1 MNRTDII
8 NFYAKNITAQ
18 SYLEIGVRLAD
29 VNFNHIKVP
38 SKTGVDPG
46 AEGYF
51 EGTHCM
57 TSDDFF
63 KQNKDTFD
71 LIFIDGLHESK
82 QCLKDINNALSIL
95 NNGGVIICHDMNP
108 KIKEHQLLKDDP
120 LRIKFVEEQKK
131 LKNKEYGLWTGDCW
145 KAFVILRST
154 RKDLE
159 MYVIDTDFGVGIIKR
174 GSQQTICIP
183 TELTYEYLELHREIL
198 LNLKSISY
206 YE

>member
-8 NFYAKNITAQ
+8 NFYAKNIMAQ

-38 SKTGVDPG
+38 LKIGVDPG
-46 AEGYF
+46 AEGHF

-71 LIFIDGLHESK
+71 LIFIDGLHESR
-82 QCLKDINNALSIL
+82 QCLKDINNALSVL
-95 NNGGVIICHDMNP
+95 NNEGVIICHDMNP
-108 KIKEHQLLKDDP
+108 KIKEHQLLNDDP
-120 LRIKFVEEQKK
+120 LRIKYVEEQKK
-131 LKNKEYGLWTGDCW
+131 LKNKGYGLWTGDCW

-159 MYVIDTDFGVGIIKR
+159 MHVIDTDFGVGVIKR
-174 GSQQTICIP
+174 GNQQTISIP
-183 TELTYEYLELHREIL
+183 TELTYEYLELHREML
-198 LNLKSISY
+198 LNLKPIGHY
-206 YE
+206 K